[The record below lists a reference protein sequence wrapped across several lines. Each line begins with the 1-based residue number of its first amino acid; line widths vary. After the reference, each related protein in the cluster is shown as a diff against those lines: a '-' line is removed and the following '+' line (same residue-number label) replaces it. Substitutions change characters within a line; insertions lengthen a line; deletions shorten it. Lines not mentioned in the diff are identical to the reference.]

1 MKKWRLIYQNSSI
14 ERTLFHKKTKM
25 LEICKW
31 CDEECKECLFNE
43 LKSKTKEE
51 LIEIINDQQVQIED
65 LKESY
70 VALSHIKW
78 M

>member
-1 MKKWRLIYQNSSI
+1 
-14 ERTLFHKKTKM
+14 M